1 MSKKL
6 IIELD
11 EEWEEYSREELAKL
25 FKALVQAAKRKLA
38 MMKMAG
44 HLCPGNPDPVFQG
57 DRGLVILIGLFK
69 EGKWRIEEGTEC
81 HSKARRVYAG
91 RRRGR

>member
-6 IIELD
+6 IIELGK
-11 EEWEEYSREELAKL
+11 EWEEYSREELEKL

-38 MMKMAG
+38 VMRMAG

-57 DRGLVILIGLFK
+57 DRGLVILMGLFK
-69 EGKWRIEEGTEC
+69 EGKWRIEEGAEY
-81 HSKARRVYAG
+81 HSKTRRACAD
-91 RRRGR
+91 RRRRR